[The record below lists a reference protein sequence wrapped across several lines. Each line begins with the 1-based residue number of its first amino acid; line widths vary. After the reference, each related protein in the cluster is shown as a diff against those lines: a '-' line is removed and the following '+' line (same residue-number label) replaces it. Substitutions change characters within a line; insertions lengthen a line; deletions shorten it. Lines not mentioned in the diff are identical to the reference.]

1 MTRLKERIENFNKV
15 YGIFSDAVNE
25 YKKDTDAVLIQ
36 MALVQSFE
44 VCFELAWKV
53 LKDYLNIKGLP
64 VYLPRDVI
72 KGAFSAEV
80 IQNGQVWIN
89 MLNARNSTSHEYN
102 NDKINIILRSIS
114 TEYAKELADFKE
126 QIKDFDE

>member
-1 MTRLKERIENFNKV
+1 MSRLQERIENFNRA

-25 YKKDTDAVLIQ
+25 YKKDTDVILMQ
-36 MALVQSFE
+36 MALIQSFE

-53 LKDYLNIKGLP
+53 LKDYLNIKGLQ

-72 KGAFSAEV
+72 KEAFSAEV
-80 IQNGQVWIN
+80 IKNGQVWIN

-114 TEYAKELADFKE
+114 TEYAKELADFEE
-126 QIKDFDE
+126 QIKGFDE

>member
-1 MTRLKERIENFNKV
+1 MSRLQERIENFNRA

-25 YKKDTDAVLIQ
+25 YKKDTDVILMQ

-53 LKDYLNIKGLP
+53 LKDYLNIKGVQ

-72 KGAFSAEV
+72 KEAFSAEV
-80 IQNGQVWIN
+80 IKNGQTWID

-102 NDKINIILRSIS
+102 SDKINVVLKSIS
-114 TEYAKELADFKE
+114 TEYANELADFKE
-126 QIKDFDE
+126 KIKGFDE

>member
-1 MTRLKERIENFNKV
+1 
-15 YGIFSDAVNE
+15 
-25 YKKDTDAVLIQ
+25 
-36 MALVQSFE
+36 
-44 VCFELAWKV
+44 
-53 LKDYLNIKGLP
+53 
-64 VYLPRDVI
+64 
-72 KGAFSAEV
+72 
-80 IQNGQVWIN
+80 